1 MGLFETATAATMC
14 RSKMSPLTYHTP
26 PAIEV
31 AKTKIAAMDQFR
43 SFQIQDSMDGLG
55 SNLLT
60 WSISSLSSPIFFRI
74 PARGSSAGAVFLFMV
89 KTLFCQAPKAPCI
102 KDTPALVSVGCPH
115 MSPKVHR
122 VYLVRFTLLFRNC
135 QSHGTCSRCR
145 QDWAVCHG
153 RNHPRPLVEGLC
165 EKSKARPTAAE
176 ALLIYRHLARLKPCP
191 DENKGFTR
199 IRLLRAG
206 EVGLAVSDLVFGGE
220 LYIHLA

>member
-14 RSKMSPLTYHTP
+14 RSKMSRLTYHTR

-31 AKTKIAAMDQFR
+31 AKTKSAAMDQFS

-102 KDTPALVSVGCPH
+102 KATPALVSAGSPH

-135 QSHGTCSRCR
+135 
-145 QDWAVCHG
+145 
-153 RNHPRPLVEGLC
+153 EGLS
-165 EKSKARPTAAE
+165 EESTTRPATA
-176 ALLIYRHLARLKPCP
+176 
-191 DENKGFTR
+191 
-199 IRLLRAG
+199 
-206 EVGLAVSDLVFGGE
+206 V
-220 LYIHLA
+220 

>member
-74 PARGSSAGAVFLFMV
+74 PADRKSTRLNSSHTVISYAVFCLT
-89 KTLFCQAPKAPCI
+89 KN
-102 KDTPALVSVGCPH
+102 
-115 MSPKVHR
+115 
-122 VYLVRFTLLFRNC
+122 YN
-135 QSHGTCSRCR
+135 
-145 QDWAVCHG
+145 
-153 RNHPRPLVEGLC
+153 
-165 EKSKARPTAAE
+165 
-176 ALLIYRHLARLKPCP
+176 
-191 DENKGFTR
+191 
-199 IRLLRAG
+199 
-206 EVGLAVSDLVFGGE
+206 
-220 LYIHLA
+220 